1 LLVYLDTNIF
11 DNLTK
16 KTGGVTQTDER
27 RLREAVSSRQLTIV
41 VSQTNVREAP
51 AALEGYPRSARANL
65 GLIMELADWDRF
77 VRLCPEILEED
88 IRHFAYN
95 SEGANT
101 PFVRSSTRVQSI
113 LRRVINGPIGIR
125 EAEAA
130 IHEDRKQKQTFMKR
144 VKEARAQTTRA
155 LEEFKKKSGEI
166 PSFDEFF
173 IDGAE
178 ERLFDFIKSFD
189 VAEECKRRGLDKML
203 RIPSMRAMVGFA
215 MSYIYGIVV
224 ERITPKRSD
233 LRDFQHAPSAA
244 AAADILVTHD
254 KDFAFLLG
262 RVPIKGFRVM
272 RLRELLEDTLD
283 DERS

>member
-1 LLVYLDTNIF
+1 
-11 DNLTK
+11 
-16 KTGGVTQTDER
+16 
-27 RLREAVSSRQLTIV
+27 
-41 VSQTNVREAP
+41 
-51 AALEGYPRSARANL
+51 
-65 GLIMELADWDRF
+65 
-77 VRLCPEILEED
+77 
-88 IRHFAYN
+88 
-95 SEGANT
+95 
-101 PFVRSSTRVQSI
+101 
-113 LRRVINGPIGIR
+113 
-125 EAEAA
+125 
-130 IHEDRKQKQTFMKR
+130 
-144 VKEARAQTTRA
+144 
-155 LEEFKKKSGEI
+155 
-166 PSFDEFF
+166 
-173 IDGAE
+173 
-178 ERLFDFIKSFD
+178 
-189 VAEECKRRGLDKML
+189 ML